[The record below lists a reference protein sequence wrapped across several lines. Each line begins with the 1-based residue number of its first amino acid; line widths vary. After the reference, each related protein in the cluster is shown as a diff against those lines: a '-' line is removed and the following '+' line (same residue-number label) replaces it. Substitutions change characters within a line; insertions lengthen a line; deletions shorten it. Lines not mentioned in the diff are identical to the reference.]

1 MKICRLCFS
10 IKVNNELI
18 CPLVSV
24 RWKEQD
30 SGPGLQFQ
38 VIKML
43 YCHWVSLLSVIT
55 DFGVIW
61 SVTRWSCDG
70 LRDCLREK
78 TEIEFCSL
86 LVCGASQVG
95 EWVCPRIDNGD
106 TPQKMDILFF
116 KMYLQVDKGHLHLA
130 RLQSTHS
137 TARCS
142 TKTHLKTN
150 HNIY

>member
-43 YCHWVSLLSVIT
+43 YCQFIVSYHRLWCNLVGFRLTQRFSRIPCW
-55 DFGVIW
+55 FSKWW
-61 SVTRWSCDG
+61 SVTRWSCNG

-86 LVCGASQVG
+86 LVCRTFQVG
-95 EWVCPRIDNGD
+95 ELVCPTQNRQWTVSIGH
-106 TPQKMDILFF
+106 THRHRHKITVTLF
-116 KMYLQVDKGHLHLA
+116 KGCWAVEQML
-130 RLQSTHS
+130 T
-137 TARCS
+137 
-142 TKTHLKTN
+142 
-150 HNIY
+150 